1 VFDYGECVRV
11 SVCAQRS
18 VAKYENIKINVI
30 FIVWQQKLR
39 QEALRSLQGS
49 NNQTAA
55 KSKVVTEAK

>member
-1 VFDYGECVRV
+1 VRV